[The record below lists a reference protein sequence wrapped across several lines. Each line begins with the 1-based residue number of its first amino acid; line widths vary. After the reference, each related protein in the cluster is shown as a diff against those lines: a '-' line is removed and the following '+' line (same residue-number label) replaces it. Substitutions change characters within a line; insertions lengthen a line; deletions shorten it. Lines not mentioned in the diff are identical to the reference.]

1 MDNMEWVPSWAVFFE
16 VWDGENFKIIL
27 RGKIMSLDFSDVY
40 ELGMEFSNNGESME
54 KLFVDILI
62 FLCVCIGLSV
72 ALIPFYKH
80 INDDINKRYKEEE

>member
-1 MDNMEWVPSWAVFFE
+1 
-16 VWDGENFKIIL
+16 
-27 RGKIMSLDFSDVY
+27 
-40 ELGMEFSNNGESME
+40 ME

-80 INDDINKRYKEEE
+80 INDDIKTADRHSLLPNNFGHVHRQSLNNAQKPAIKQSDFVNPIATFVISFTGLKLLLPI